1 MGAAPVSYG
10 LMGEGARSHGFGA
23 HQRCELGFADQVV
36 QYQGAVAGEVAD
48 GDSICRRVITGPAQL
63 RHRAIRR
70 GNGCDTTGVALD
82 MEQRRAGRTKP
93 MADRGASS
101 RDDLRVMAGAT

>member
-1 MGAAPVSYG
+1 MDAAPVGYG
-10 LMGEGARSHGFGA
+10 LMGEGAWSHAFGA
-23 HQRCELGFADQVV
+23 QQRYELGLTDQLF

-63 RHRAIRR
+63 RHRAIRG

-82 MEQRRAGRTKP
+82 VEQRRAGRAKP